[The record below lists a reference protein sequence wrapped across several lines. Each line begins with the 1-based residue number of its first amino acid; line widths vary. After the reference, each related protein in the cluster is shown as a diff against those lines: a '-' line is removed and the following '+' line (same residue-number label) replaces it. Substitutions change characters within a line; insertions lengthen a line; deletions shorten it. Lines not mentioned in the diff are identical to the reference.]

1 MVYLINA
8 VLSILYM
15 YSIKRIKNINFFY
28 FLPIYILWTLII
40 GFQFQVGTD
49 YSSYSN
55 IFNNTELLKR
65 YFIIKEYIFYYM
77 IIFMKSIFNQAQS
90 LFVIVAI
97 FENALF
103 YLLIK
108 KGIKNG
114 IFNKKKIY
122 ILIFLFLCYGTNF
135 YNQMNII
142 RQYINIYLLS
152 LAFFCII
159 NRELLK
165 YIFIFIVGIHIHRSF
180 IYIFPLYF
188 FRNLLL
194 NKITKKVLLL
204 MLFIGIIFNFLPLK
218 DILIVIL
225 KYIPRYS
232 GYIYTHY
239 FEEISFHNKITKYI
253 FVPFYINSI
262 NLLDKMEEKKIHT
275 LKLGIVSFIT
285 RIFCL
290 KLTVLNR
297 IGEYFTL
304 FSIFP
309 FYYLI
314 IYYYEN
320 KKNFKLFLLL
330 SIIIGL
336 FFTKILIFPEKEY
349 AYRSWFFN

>member
-122 ILIFLFLCYGTNF
+122 IFSLTYLYNF
-135 YNQMNII
+135 
-142 RQYINIYLLS
+142 
-152 LAFFCII
+152 
-159 NRELLK
+159 
-165 YIFIFIVGIHIHRSF
+165 G
-180 IYIFPLYF
+180 
-188 FRNLLL
+188 
-194 NKITKKVLLL
+194 
-204 MLFIGIIFNFLPLK
+204 
-218 DILIVIL
+218 
-225 KYIPRYS
+225 
-232 GYIYTHY
+232 
-239 FEEISFHNKITKYI
+239 
-253 FVPFYINSI
+253 NSI
-262 NLLDKMEEKKIHT
+262 
-275 LKLGIVSFIT
+275 
-285 RIFCL
+285 
-290 KLTVLNR
+290 
-297 IGEYFTL
+297 
-304 FSIFP
+304 
-309 FYYLI
+309 
-314 IYYYEN
+314 
-320 KKNFKLFLLL
+320 
-330 SIIIGL
+330 
-336 FFTKILIFPEKEY
+336 
-349 AYRSWFFN
+349 

>member
-165 YIFIFIVGIHIHRSF
+165 YIFIFIVGIHIYFH
-180 IYIFPLYF
+180 YIFL
-188 FRNLLL
+188 
-194 NKITKKVLLL
+194 
-204 MLFIGIIFNFLPLK
+204 
-218 DILIVIL
+218 
-225 KYIPRYS
+225 
-232 GYIYTHY
+232 
-239 FEEISFHNKITKYI
+239 E
-253 FVPFYINSI
+253 
-262 NLLDKMEEKKIHT
+262 
-275 LKLGIVSFIT
+275 
-285 RIFCL
+285 
-290 KLTVLNR
+290 
-297 IGEYFTL
+297 
-304 FSIFP
+304 
-309 FYYLI
+309 
-314 IYYYEN
+314 IYY
-320 KKNFKLFLLL
+320 
-330 SIIIGL
+330 
-336 FFTKILIFPEKEY
+336 
-349 AYRSWFFN
+349 

>member
-1 MVYLINA
+1 M
-8 VLSILYM
+8 
-15 YSIKRIKNINFFY
+15 
-28 FLPIYILWTLII
+28 
-40 GFQFQVGTD
+40 
-49 YSSYSN
+49 
-55 IFNNTELLKR
+55 
-65 YFIIKEYIFYYM
+65 
-77 IIFMKSIFNQAQS
+77 
-90 LFVIVAI
+90 
-97 FENALF
+97 
-103 YLLIK
+103 
-108 KGIKNG
+108 
-114 IFNKKKIY
+114 
-122 ILIFLFLCYGTNF
+122 
-135 YNQMNII
+135 
-142 RQYINIYLLS
+142 
-152 LAFFCII
+152 
-159 NRELLK
+159 
-165 YIFIFIVGIHIHRSF
+165 
-180 IYIFPLYF
+180 
-188 FRNLLL
+188 
-194 NKITKKVLLL
+194 
-204 MLFIGIIFNFLPLK
+204 
-218 DILIVIL
+218 IVIL

-253 FVPFYINSI
+253 FVPFYIDSI